1 MKYCLKSRQ
10 NKKYLALADE
20 IFVECRDY
28 RQVSDLFIEYPDKMI
43 ILEIT
48 NEKFEEEESTFM
60 NIVEEYSKISNNF
73 CCCIYNLKQAM
84 WFIEH
89 EIKYYYGYPVSTFYD
104 VRALAAIGVEYIK
117 VTAPLTFQIPNLAK
131 FDTKFR
137 MVPNVAYD
145 AYIPRN
151 DGICGQWV
159 RPEDIEHYENGI
171 YVFEFENANL
181 EKERTLH
188 HIYAEEKVWNG
199 NLNLLIT
206 NLNINAD
213 NRAMPD
219 EFGAMRS
226 TCGQRC
232 MVNGACHFCATAFK
246 FEEMLRKIKRE
257 RDLEKKAE
265 NASQEE
271 N

>member
-10 NKKYLALADE
+10 NKNYLALADE

-117 VTAPLTFQIPNLAK
+117 VTAPLTFQIPNLEK
-131 FDTKFR
+131 FDIKFR
-137 MVPNVAYD
+137 MIPNVAYD
-145 AYIPRN
+145 AYIPRLN
-151 DGICGQWV
+151 GICGQWV
-159 RPEDIEHYENGI
+159 RPEDIKHYESGI
-171 YVFEFENANL
+171 YIFEFENADLN
-181 EKERTLH
+181 KERTLY
-188 HIYAEEKVWNG
+188 HIYAEEGIWNG

-213 NRAMPD
+213 NRAIPD
-219 EFGAMRS
+219 EFGITRS
-226 TCGQRC
+226 RCGQKC
-232 MVNGACHFCATAFK
+232 MQNGACHYCETAFK
-246 FEEMLRKIKRE
+246 FEQMLRKIKRE
-257 RDLEKKAE
+257 RELEARE
-265 NASQEE
+265 NAAKEE